1 MDKAISHGIVETC
14 KKLGIPY
21 KSSNP
26 NYVEYCTDA
35 QELGQIYRDLKEIA
49 AKLKELA
56 EKHNIDEI
64 GKFLDREVELIE
76 RIDHDLI
83 KLAHRLNQEKN
94 ENKSE

>member
-1 MDKAISHGIVETC
+1 MDKQISHNIAEAC
-14 KKLGIPY
+14 KKLGIDY
-21 KSSNP
+21 KSCNP
-26 NYVEYCTDA
+26 NYVEYYTDA

-49 AKLKELA
+49 AKLKDLS

-83 KLAHRLNQEKN
+83 KLAHRLNEEKKK
-94 ENKSE
+94 EEK